1 MREAA
6 REAEADF
13 AEESRT
19 KLAAWRAVAV
29 NADMTVSDF
38 ERALLSV
45 RNFIET
51 TSWSQEE
58 RSKRERT
65 EG

>member
-51 TSWSQEE
+51 TS
-58 RSKRERT
+58 
-65 EG
+65 